1 MLKTFIFS
9 FLSYLYLGVLTLFP
23 DLLVIERMFPNC
35 RQPNLDMVVPLQFH
49 LHLTKLCTQ
58 FSVVSPPSSQWTR
71 LLYSKA
77 QTCVFDLL
85 DCDEVTGS
93 ENWKGYWCV
102 LTIEEVM
109 MRTGAGESSF
119 VCL

>member
-77 QTCVFDLL
+77 QTCGQVPRIF
-85 DCDEVTGS
+85 GRS
-93 ENWKGYWCV
+93 GKGAN
-102 LTIEEVM
+102 TVM
-109 MRTGAGESSF
+109 IDWGF
-119 VCL
+119 